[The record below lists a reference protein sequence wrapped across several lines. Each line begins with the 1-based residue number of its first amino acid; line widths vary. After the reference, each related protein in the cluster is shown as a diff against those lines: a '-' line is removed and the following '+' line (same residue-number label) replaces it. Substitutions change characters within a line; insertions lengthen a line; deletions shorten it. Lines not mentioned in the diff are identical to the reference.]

1 MTSLFFRSP
10 TPAPVVP
17 VPTHRRRWYWGLQ
30 VVGWL
35 LYAGLGL
42 LLIRLFAM
50 RVVIGWHILAIQLAM
65 AVVLLFASHG
75 VRAWVKRYHW
85 KQLAFG
91 ALLWRLLVVNGVV
104 AVLSQLVLG
113 AIIAFLIRPPASL
126 GAPSGGPQ
134 FVGYILQT
142 YFVLWLWTACYFG
155 LHYLDRYRQAEVDKW
170 KLHAAVRE
178 AEMSTLKAQINP
190 HFLFNGLN
198 NIRALVM
205 EDPARARAMMTHLSD
220 LLRYSIQLN
229 GTEQVPLARELEIVE
244 HYLQLEAMQLEERLT
259 YTLDIDPATLAVPVP
274 PMTLQLL
281 VENAIKHGI
290 APRPKGGT
298 VAVSAQLATDGAQ
311 LHVVVRNTGRYQ
323 PPTPDHTGIGLRNA
337 RERLALLFGPAAT
350 LTLTNDPNAP
360 NQVLAHVQLPVAAAL
375 PSLSTP
381 VSAASV

>member
-1 MTSLFFRSP
+1 MSDS
-10 TPAPVVP
+10 AISS
-17 VPTHRRRWYWGLQ
+17 RRQRWYWGLQ
-30 VVGWL
+30 LTGWV
-35 LYAGLGL
+35 LYASMGL
-42 LLIRLFAM
+42 LMIHLFAAK
-50 RVVIGWHILAIQLAM
+50 VAITGHLLAIQAAM
-65 AVVLLFASHG
+65 AVVLLLTSHAL
-75 VRAWVKRYHW
+75 RTWLQWRHW
-85 KQLAFG
+85 KQLPAL
-91 ALLWRLLVVNGVV
+91 ALLWRLVLANGVA

-113 AIIAFLIRPPASL
+113 VIIAFLIRPPASMGGL
-126 GAPSGGPQ
+126 AGGPQ
-134 FVGYILQT
+134 LVGYILQT

-155 LHYLDRYRQAEVDKW
+155 LHYLDRYKQAEVDKW

-244 HYLQLEAMQLEERLT
+244 HYLQLEAMQLEERLS

-290 APRPKGGT
+290 APRPEGGSIT
-298 VAVSAQLATDGAQ
+298 VSAQLAAAGTQ
-311 LHVVVRNTGRYQ
+311 LHMLVRNTGCYH
-323 PPTPDHTGIGLRNA
+323 PPAPDHTGIGLRNA
-337 RERLALLFGPAAT
+337 RERLALLFGPTAT
-350 LTLTNDPNAP
+350 LTLANDPNAP
-360 NQVLAHVQLPVAAAL
+360 SQVLAHVQLPVAAAL
-375 PSLSTP
+375 PFHSTP
-381 VSAASV
+381 AAAVSV

>member
-1 MTSLFFRSP
+1 MSSLSVDSP
-10 TPAPVVP
+10 TPAPT
-17 VPTHRRRWYWGLQ
+17 PTHRRWYWSLQ
-30 VVGWL
+30 VAGWL
-35 LYAGLGL
+35 LYACLGL
-42 LLIRLFAM
+42 ILIRLFAA
-50 RVVIGWHILAIQLAM
+50 RVVIGWHLLAIQLAM
-65 AVVLLFASHG
+65 AVVLLLVSHC
-75 VRAWVKRYHW
+75 VRAWMKRQHW
-85 KQLAFG
+85 KQLPFG
-91 ALLWRLLVVNGVV
+91 ALLWRLLVANGVA
-104 AVLSQLVLG
+104 AVLGQIVLG
-113 AIIAFLIRPPASL
+113 VIIAFLIRPPASMGGL
-126 GAPSGGPQ
+126 AGGAQ
-134 FVGYILQT
+134 FVGYILNT

-155 LHYLDRYRQAEVDKW
+155 WHYLSRYKQAEVDKW
-170 KLHAAVRE
+170 KLQAAVRE

-259 YTLDIDPATLAVPVP
+259 YTLDIDPVTLAVPIP

-290 APRPKGGT
+290 APRPEGGVIT
-298 VAVSAQLATDGAQ
+298 ISAQLAADGAQ
-311 LHVVVRNTGRYQ
+311 LHVVVRNTGSYQ
-323 PPTPDHTGIGLRNA
+323 LPAPGHTGIGLRNA

-375 PSLSTP
+375 PSHSTP
-381 VSAASV
+381 ATVASV